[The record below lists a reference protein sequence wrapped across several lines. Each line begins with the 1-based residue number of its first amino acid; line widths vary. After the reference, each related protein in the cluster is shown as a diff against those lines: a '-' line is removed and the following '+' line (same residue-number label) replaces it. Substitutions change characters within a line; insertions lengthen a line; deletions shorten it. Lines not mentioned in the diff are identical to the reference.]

1 MALNWQKHPGAWTA
15 GPYMVTE
22 RVDGSGWNATALF
35 KRGDD
40 NTSLVIEMKLPSMAA
55 AMDACEV
62 AHKNITHALREIES

>member
-1 MALNWQKHPGAWTA
+1 MMDWVKHPGAWVC

-35 KRGDD
+35 ERDHD
-40 NTSLVIEMKLPSMAA
+40 NTSLTIGTEYPSMAA

-62 AHKNITHALREIES
+62 AHKNIVHALEEIQ